1 MYLVFGLTFVALC
14 LHGLAIFCLC
24 KHKKQNK
31 TQKVLLINVSAT
43 EIFILLLKA
52 CNLAMAMAMYE
63 MQTITVRFA
72 HLFSMI
78 SFYLYILANF
88 LLLFAMFLIIV
99 DRFLCIHL
107 HVRYSYVVTKIRLM
121 KVIIAAWIVS
131 TIIGLPLLFLEDLE
145 GEYYVTLLVLNVVY
159 IIMATVVYG
168 IICLYLKR
176 QRKRFQAKS
185 KMEKVT
191 NSKQFVVPFLI
202 VITFII
208 FSSLPKC
215 INVWLSIMNGKIE
228 TINFSILT
236 QILLVC
242 GFIVDP
248 LIYVFFNKPLRDVA
262 LYYLRCK
269 RFPLTASDNS
279 IVLRNIAV
287 VKSDS
292 LNQSTPSSMA

>member
-1 MYLVFGLTFVALC
+1 MYQLLFILTFVALC

-24 KHKKQNK
+24 KNKKQNK
-31 TQKVLLINVSAT
+31 NQKVLLINLSAT
-43 EIFILLLKA
+43 EVITLLLKTSYTG
-52 CNLAMAMAMYE
+52 MAMAIHKVK
-63 MQTITVRFA
+63 TITEQVA
-72 HLFSMI
+72 DLLFMI
-78 SFYLYILANF
+78 SFYLYTLANF
-88 LLLFAMFLIIV
+88 LLLFAMFFIIA
-99 DRFLCIHL
+99 DRFLCIPL
-107 HVRYSYVVTKIRLM
+107 HVRYNYVVTKIRLM

-131 TIIGLPLLFLEDLE
+131 TIIGLPLLFLDFHI
-145 GEYYVTLLVLNVVY
+145 EYFIILIVLNVVY

-176 QRKRFQAKS
+176 RRKTFQAKS

-208 FSSLPKC
+208 FSSLPRS
-215 INVWLSIMNGKIE
+215 INLWLLVMDGQTETVTFGILIE
-228 TINFSILT
+228 
-236 QILLVC
+236 ILLIC

-262 LYYLRCK
+262 LHYLRCK
-269 RFPLTASDNS
+269 RFPLMASDNLT
-279 IVLRNIAV
+279 VLRNIAV

-292 LNQSTPSSMA
+292 LNQSTPSSVA